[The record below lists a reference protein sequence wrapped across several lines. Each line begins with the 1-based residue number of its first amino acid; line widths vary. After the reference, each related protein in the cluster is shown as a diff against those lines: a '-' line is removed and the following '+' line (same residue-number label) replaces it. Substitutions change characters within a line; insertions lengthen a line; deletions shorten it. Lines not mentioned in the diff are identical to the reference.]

1 MPRKKRASSPMD
13 HFDDDFDEDA
23 SSQSSQPPVQRNA
36 ANARER
42 MRMRVL
48 SSAYGRL
55 KTKLPNI
62 PPDTKLSKL
71 DTLRLATLY
80 IKQLITA
87 VETGSNGSHTH
98 PHHHPHNHSH
108 HLNHSH
114 SSTASSDGLD
124 TSHMAE
130 ASGGANYHFHN
141 NGHGMS
147 WPFEFHQSSRSL
159 AYVSSPSITTTSSSS
174 TRLDWQT
181 LHQQSYPKDTRC
193 ETHVAAD
200 LSYHQLPES
209 SHNHWYPA
217 EVHQMEPAASCSYE
231 TGMGQHQRGLAIATS
246 HSQGI

>member
-13 HFDDDFDEDA
+13 MFDDDFDEDA

-87 VETGSNGSHTH
+87 VETGSHSQNHPHH
-98 PHHHPHNHSH
+98 PHHHSSSQQ

-114 SSTASSDGLD
+114 SSTTSSDGLD
-124 TSHMAE
+124 TSHMADS
-130 ASGGANYHFHN
+130 SGGGNYHFHN

-159 AYVSSPSITTTSSSS
+159 AFAPSPAATSSA
-174 TRLDWQT
+174 RMDWQA
-181 LHQQSYPKDTRC
+181 LHPHPQSYPKSSTRS
-193 ETHVAAD
+193 ESHVAAD

-209 SHNHWYPA
+209 HSHWYPA
-217 EVHQMEPAASCSYE
+217 EVHQMEPAASCSYDS
-231 TGMGQHQRGLAIATS
+231 GMGQHQRGIAIATS
-246 HSQGI
+246 HAHGI